1 MGLTADIYDIFG
13 FTNHVISEA
22 AALQASITDV
32 TTAVNHFAALLDN
45 QSGATVVSMRN
56 YITGFASSIQAIADA
71 VNMAFMQILM
81 VYQGAYALLDS
92 DAYAVIDEDTISEV
106 LNAYRNSYLWMDD
119 ELDIVK
125 EMYYRV
131 CGFTDV
137 TMPSF
142 ENAFTRIE
150 EFEAR
155 EREYRQALLDTE
167 ESFDANELVLLQNLT
182 ESSLTYLTGLMPQ
195 GYNAVTAPP
204 NVKING
210 VTDISASLAEREQ
223 QIQDVWAHGF
233 VAGANNTACL
243 QITNNPELYNSIL
256 GIYGYMMQN
265 EETING
271 LSEISRDTCETYI
284 TDAKWEEG
292 WKKIA
297 TGAFALMSG
306 AGALGVAIGEAGT
319 LLTVLGFAS
328 GGSSLLFG
336 TSELFEGT
344 QDVSISVQGLKYTDA
359 INPLKDLMGE
369 EAYNKA
375 LAISTT
381 TADVVCLAG
390 AVKNTVKGIRD
401 AKAAKGMPEEV
412 PKIEKT
418 DLAEIEKQ
426 ADLEGEFYEDIFES
440 QRADIP
446 EYEDYLSNLA
456 EAQSDYVKPA
466 GGRRGDY
473 SNLGNMSF
481 EDGKQYSSWNSLREE
496 GLSYEQVEKIK
507 FTPKGKKPLPE
518 TYLSNDYINNHLQSF
533 KESGAVKIMPNEPT
547 GTIGGKGGTFVMSG
561 DELNEIIQYADGD
574 VSKIETILGLD
585 QGYLGENPVVVTIE
599 DISSIRIPSGNELG
613 AWPEYWEPGGYT
625 SGGVKEAVVN
635 PAAEGTYTYEH
646 LFE

>member
-1 MGLTADIYDIFG
+1 MAEASETGNT
-13 FTNHVISEA
+13 SEA

-32 TTAVNHFAALLDN
+32 TTTVNHFAALLDN

-71 VNMAFMQILM
+71 VNMAFTQILM

-306 AGALGVAIGEAGT
+306 AGALGVAICEAGT

-369 EAYNKA
+369 ESYNKA

-412 PKIEKT
+412 PTEVPKIEEPN
-418 DLAEIEKQ
+418 LAEIEKQ

-446 EYEDYLSNLA
+446 EYEDYLSDFA
-456 EAQSDYVKPA
+456 EAQNDYVKPA
-466 GGRRGDY
+466 GGKSGTTTKPNQVHHFASNKSKKYTSQFESITKKYGLDLDGDWNKQSMPHQGRHPY
-473 SNLGNMSF
+473 AYHDYVLDNMQKF
-481 EDGKQYSSWNSLREE
+481 DRIANGDKTKFLKLYDQMKQ
-496 GLSYEQVEKIK
+496 KI
-507 FTPKGKKPLPE
+507 
-518 TYLSNDYINNHLQSF
+518 INN
-533 KESGAVKIMPNEPT
+533 
-547 GTIGGKGGTFVMSG
+547 
-561 DELNEIIQYADGD
+561 
-574 VSKIETILGLD
+574 
-585 QGYLGENPVVVTIE
+585 
-599 DISSIRIPSGNELG
+599 
-613 AWPEYWEPGGYT
+613 PEMLYKDYW
-625 SGGVKEAVVN
+625 KK
-635 PAAEGTYTYEH
+635 
-646 LFE
+646 

>member
-32 TTAVNHFAALLDN
+32 TTTVNHFAALLDN

-71 VNMAFMQILM
+71 VNMAFTQILM

-306 AGALGVAIGEAGT
+306 AGALGVAICEAGT

-412 PKIEKT
+412 PTEVPKIEEPN
-418 DLAEIEKQ
+418 LAEIEKQ

-446 EYEDYLSNLA
+446 EYEDYLSDFA
-456 EAQSDYVKPA
+456 EAQNDYVKPA
-466 GGRRGDY
+466 GGKSGTTTKPNQVHHFASNKSKKYTSQFESITKKYGLDLDGDWNKQSMPHQGRHPY
-473 SNLGNMSF
+473 AYHDYVLDNMQKF
-481 EDGKQYSSWNSLREE
+481 DRIANGDKTKFLKLYDQMKQ
-496 GLSYEQVEKIK
+496 KI
-507 FTPKGKKPLPE
+507 
-518 TYLSNDYINNHLQSF
+518 INN
-533 KESGAVKIMPNEPT
+533 
-547 GTIGGKGGTFVMSG
+547 
-561 DELNEIIQYADGD
+561 
-574 VSKIETILGLD
+574 
-585 QGYLGENPVVVTIE
+585 
-599 DISSIRIPSGNELG
+599 
-613 AWPEYWEPGGYT
+613 PEMLYKDYW
-625 SGGVKEAVVN
+625 KK
-635 PAAEGTYTYEH
+635 
-646 LFE
+646 

>member
-32 TTAVNHFAALLDN
+32 TTTVNHFAALLDN

-71 VNMAFMQILM
+71 VNMAFTQILM

-306 AGALGVAIGEAGT
+306 AGALGVAICEAGT

-369 EAYNKA
+369 ESYNKA

-401 AKAAKGMPEEV
+401 AKAAKGVPEEVPTEV
-412 PKIEKT
+412 PKIEEPN
-418 DLAEIEKQ
+418 LAEIEKQ

-446 EYEDYLSNLA
+446 EYEDYLSDFA
-456 EAQSDYVKPA
+456 EAQNDYVKPA
-466 GGRRGDY
+466 GGKSGTTTKPNQVHHFASNKSKKYTSQFESITKKYGLDLDGDWNKQSMPHQGRHPY
-473 SNLGNMSF
+473 AYHDYVLDNMQKF
-481 EDGKQYSSWNSLREE
+481 DRIANGDKTKFLKLYDQMKQ
-496 GLSYEQVEKIK
+496 KI
-507 FTPKGKKPLPE
+507 
-518 TYLSNDYINNHLQSF
+518 INN
-533 KESGAVKIMPNEPT
+533 
-547 GTIGGKGGTFVMSG
+547 
-561 DELNEIIQYADGD
+561 
-574 VSKIETILGLD
+574 
-585 QGYLGENPVVVTIE
+585 
-599 DISSIRIPSGNELG
+599 
-613 AWPEYWEPGGYT
+613 PEMLYKDYW
-625 SGGVKEAVVN
+625 KK
-635 PAAEGTYTYEH
+635 
-646 LFE
+646 

>member
-71 VNMAFMQILM
+71 VNMAFTQILM

-271 LSEISRDTCETYI
+271 LSAISRDTCETYI

-297 TGAFALMSG
+297 TG
-306 AGALGVAIGEAGT
+306 
-319 LLTVLGFAS
+319 
-328 GGSSLLFG
+328 
-336 TSELFEGT
+336 
-344 QDVSISVQGLKYTDA
+344 A

-412 PKIEKT
+412 PTDVPKIEEPN
-418 DLAEIEKQ
+418 LAEIEKQ

-446 EYEDYLSNLA
+446 EYEDYLSDFA
-456 EAQSDYVKPA
+456 EAQNDYVKPA
-466 GGRRGDY
+466 GGKSGTTTKPNQVHHFASNKSKKYTSQFESITKKYGLDLDGDWNKQSMPHQGRHPY
-473 SNLGNMSF
+473 AYHDYVLDNMQKF
-481 EDGKQYSSWNSLREE
+481 DRIANGDKTKFLKLYDQMKQ
-496 GLSYEQVEKIK
+496 KI
-507 FTPKGKKPLPE
+507 
-518 TYLSNDYINNHLQSF
+518 INN
-533 KESGAVKIMPNEPT
+533 
-547 GTIGGKGGTFVMSG
+547 
-561 DELNEIIQYADGD
+561 
-574 VSKIETILGLD
+574 
-585 QGYLGENPVVVTIE
+585 
-599 DISSIRIPSGNELG
+599 
-613 AWPEYWEPGGYT
+613 PEMLYKDYW
-625 SGGVKEAVVN
+625 KK
-635 PAAEGTYTYEH
+635 
-646 LFE
+646 

>member
-32 TTAVNHFAALLDN
+32 TTTVNHFAALLDN

-71 VNMAFMQILM
+71 VNMAFTQILM

-233 VAGANNTACL
+233 VAGGNNTACL

-306 AGALGVAIGEAGT
+306 AGALGVAICEAGT

-369 EAYNKA
+369 ESYNKA

-412 PKIEKT
+412 PTEVPKIEEPN
-418 DLAEIEKQ
+418 LAEIEKQ

-446 EYEDYLSNLA
+446 EYEDYLSDFA
-456 EAQSDYVKPA
+456 EAQNDYVKPA
-466 GGRRGDY
+466 GGKSGTTTKPNQVHHFASNKSKKYTSQFESITKKYGLDLDGDWNKQSMPHQGRHPY
-473 SNLGNMSF
+473 AYHDYVLDNMQKF
-481 EDGKQYSSWNSLREE
+481 DRIANGDKTKFLKLYDQMKQ
-496 GLSYEQVEKIK
+496 KI
-507 FTPKGKKPLPE
+507 
-518 TYLSNDYINNHLQSF
+518 INN
-533 KESGAVKIMPNEPT
+533 
-547 GTIGGKGGTFVMSG
+547 
-561 DELNEIIQYADGD
+561 
-574 VSKIETILGLD
+574 
-585 QGYLGENPVVVTIE
+585 
-599 DISSIRIPSGNELG
+599 
-613 AWPEYWEPGGYT
+613 PEMLYKDYW
-625 SGGVKEAVVN
+625 KK
-635 PAAEGTYTYEH
+635 
-646 LFE
+646 

>member
-32 TTAVNHFAALLDN
+32 TTTVNHFAALLDN

-71 VNMAFMQILM
+71 VNMAFTQILM

-125 EMYYRV
+125 EMYYRG

-155 EREYRQALLDTE
+155 EREYQQALLDTE

-243 QITNNPELYNSIL
+243 QITNNPELYNSFL

-306 AGALGVAIGEAGT
+306 AGALGVAICEAGT

-369 EAYNKA
+369 ESYNKA

-412 PKIEKT
+412 PTEVPKIEEPN
-418 DLAEIEKQ
+418 LAEIEKQ

-446 EYEDYLSNLA
+446 EYEDYLSDFA
-456 EAQSDYVKPA
+456 EAQNDYVKPA
-466 GGRRGDY
+466 GGKSGTTTKPNQVHHFASNKSKKYTSQFESITKKYGLDLDGDWNKQSMPHQGRHPY
-473 SNLGNMSF
+473 AYHDYVLDNMQKF
-481 EDGKQYSSWNSLREE
+481 DRIANGDKTKFLKLYDQMKQ
-496 GLSYEQVEKIK
+496 KI
-507 FTPKGKKPLPE
+507 
-518 TYLSNDYINNHLQSF
+518 INN
-533 KESGAVKIMPNEPT
+533 
-547 GTIGGKGGTFVMSG
+547 
-561 DELNEIIQYADGD
+561 
-574 VSKIETILGLD
+574 
-585 QGYLGENPVVVTIE
+585 
-599 DISSIRIPSGNELG
+599 
-613 AWPEYWEPGGYT
+613 PEMLYKDYW
-625 SGGVKEAVVN
+625 KK
-635 PAAEGTYTYEH
+635 
-646 LFE
+646 

>member
-71 VNMAFMQILM
+71 VNMAFTQILM

-233 VAGANNTACL
+233 VAGANNTVCL

-466 GGRRGDY
+466 GGKSGTTTKPNQVHHFASNKSKKYTSQFESITKKYGLDLDGDWNKQSMPHQGRHPY
-473 SNLGNMSF
+473 AYHDYVLDNMQKF
-481 EDGKQYSSWNSLREE
+481 DRIANGDKTKFLKLYDQMKQ
-496 GLSYEQVEKIK
+496 KI
-507 FTPKGKKPLPE
+507 
-518 TYLSNDYINNHLQSF
+518 INN
-533 KESGAVKIMPNEPT
+533 
-547 GTIGGKGGTFVMSG
+547 
-561 DELNEIIQYADGD
+561 
-574 VSKIETILGLD
+574 
-585 QGYLGENPVVVTIE
+585 
-599 DISSIRIPSGNELG
+599 
-613 AWPEYWEPGGYT
+613 PEMLYKDYW
-625 SGGVKEAVVN
+625 KK
-635 PAAEGTYTYEH
+635 
-646 LFE
+646 

>member
-32 TTAVNHFAALLDN
+32 TTTVNHFAALLDN

-71 VNMAFMQILM
+71 VNMAFTQILM

-297 TGAFALMSG
+297 TGAFELMSG
-306 AGALGVAIGEAGT
+306 AGALGVAICEAGT

-369 EAYNKA
+369 ESYNKA

-412 PKIEKT
+412 PTEVPKIEEPN
-418 DLAEIEKQ
+418 LAEIEKQ

-446 EYEDYLSNLA
+446 EYEDYLSDFA
-456 EAQSDYVKPA
+456 EAQNDYVKPA
-466 GGRRGDY
+466 GGKSGTTTKPNQVHHFASNKSKKYTSQFESITKKYGLDLDGDWNKQSMPHQGRHPY
-473 SNLGNMSF
+473 AYHDYVLDNMQKF
-481 EDGKQYSSWNSLREE
+481 DRIANGDKTKFLKLYDQMKQ
-496 GLSYEQVEKIK
+496 KI
-507 FTPKGKKPLPE
+507 
-518 TYLSNDYINNHLQSF
+518 INN
-533 KESGAVKIMPNEPT
+533 
-547 GTIGGKGGTFVMSG
+547 
-561 DELNEIIQYADGD
+561 
-574 VSKIETILGLD
+574 
-585 QGYLGENPVVVTIE
+585 
-599 DISSIRIPSGNELG
+599 
-613 AWPEYWEPGGYT
+613 PEMLYKDYW
-625 SGGVKEAVVN
+625 KK
-635 PAAEGTYTYEH
+635 
-646 LFE
+646 

>member
-32 TTAVNHFAALLDN
+32 TTTVNHFAALLDN

-71 VNMAFMQILM
+71 VNMAFTQILM

-412 PKIEKT
+412 PKIEEPN
-418 DLAEIEKQ
+418 LAEIEKQ

-446 EYEDYLSNLA
+446 EYEDYLSDLA
-456 EAQSDYVKPA
+456 EAQNDYVKPA
-466 GGRRGDY
+466 GGKSDSTSTKRPSWRQSEIDAAKNHPDY
-473 SNLGNMSF
+473 TEQKSF
-481 EDGKQYSSWNSLREE
+481 INGKEVPYGTKGSVRPDLYKDGFS
-496 GLSYEQVEKIK
+496 I
-507 FTPKGKKPLPE
+507 
-518 TYLSNDYINNHLQSF
+518 D
-533 KESGAVKIMPNEPT
+533 VKN
-547 GTIGGKGGTFVMSG
+547 
-561 DELNEIIQYADGD
+561 Y
-574 VSKIETILGLD
+574 KIETASGRSNLAR
-585 QGYLGENPVVVTIE
+585 NIE
-599 DISSIRIPSGNELG
+599 KQYYQRIDNLPKG
-613 AWPEYWEPGGYT
+613 T
-625 SGGVKEAVVN
+625 KQAVLIDVRGQN
-635 PAAEGTYTYEH
+635 VLQKDLSTLYNDVMKRTNNGIEVR
-646 LFE
+646 FRK

>member
-71 VNMAFMQILM
+71 VNMAFTQILM

-150 EFEAR
+150 DFEIR
-155 EREYRQALLDTE
+155 EKEYRQALLDTE

-204 NVKING
+204 SAKING

-223 QIQDVWAHGF
+223 QIQDVWTHGF

-412 PKIEKT
+412 PKIEEPN
-418 DLAEIEKQ
+418 LAEIEKQ

-446 EYEDYLSNLA
+446 EYEDYLSDLA
-456 EAQSDYVKPA
+456 EAQNDYVKPA
-466 GGRRGDY
+466 GGKSDSISTKRPSWRQSEIDAAKNHPDY
-473 SNLGNMSF
+473 TEQKSF
-481 EDGKQYSSWNSLREE
+481 INGKEVPYGTKGSVRPDLYKDGFS
-496 GLSYEQVEKIK
+496 I
-507 FTPKGKKPLPE
+507 
-518 TYLSNDYINNHLQSF
+518 D
-533 KESGAVKIMPNEPT
+533 VKN
-547 GTIGGKGGTFVMSG
+547 
-561 DELNEIIQYADGD
+561 Y
-574 VSKIETILGLD
+574 KIETASGRSNLAR
-585 QGYLGENPVVVTIE
+585 NIE
-599 DISSIRIPSGNELG
+599 KQYYQRIDNLPKG
-613 AWPEYWEPGGYT
+613 T
-625 SGGVKEAVVN
+625 KQAVLIDVRGQN
-635 PAAEGTYTYEH
+635 VLQKDLSTLYNDVMKRTNNGIEVR
-646 LFE
+646 FRK

>member
-32 TTAVNHFAALLDN
+32 TTTVNHFAALLDN

-71 VNMAFMQILM
+71 VNMAFTQILM

-271 LSEISRDTCETYI
+271 LSAISRDTCETYI

-297 TGAFALMSG
+297 TG
-306 AGALGVAIGEAGT
+306 
-319 LLTVLGFAS
+319 
-328 GGSSLLFG
+328 
-336 TSELFEGT
+336 
-344 QDVSISVQGLKYTDA
+344 A

-412 PKIEKT
+412 PTEVPKIEEPN
-418 DLAEIEKQ
+418 LAEIEKQ

-446 EYEDYLSNLA
+446 EYEDYLSDFA
-456 EAQSDYVKPA
+456 EAQNDYVKPA
-466 GGRRGDY
+466 GGKSGTTTKPNQVHHFASNKSKKYTSQFESITKKYGLDLDGDWNKQSMPHQGRHPY
-473 SNLGNMSF
+473 AYHDYVLDNMQKF
-481 EDGKQYSSWNSLREE
+481 DRIANGDKTKFLKLYDQMKQ
-496 GLSYEQVEKIK
+496 KI
-507 FTPKGKKPLPE
+507 
-518 TYLSNDYINNHLQSF
+518 INN
-533 KESGAVKIMPNEPT
+533 
-547 GTIGGKGGTFVMSG
+547 
-561 DELNEIIQYADGD
+561 
-574 VSKIETILGLD
+574 
-585 QGYLGENPVVVTIE
+585 
-599 DISSIRIPSGNELG
+599 
-613 AWPEYWEPGGYT
+613 PEMLYKDYW
-625 SGGVKEAVVN
+625 KK
-635 PAAEGTYTYEH
+635 
-646 LFE
+646 

>member
-32 TTAVNHFAALLDN
+32 TTTVNHFAALLDN

-71 VNMAFMQILM
+71 VNMAFTQILM

-306 AGALGVAIGEAGT
+306 AGALGVAICEAGT

-369 EAYNKA
+369 ESYNKA

-412 PKIEKT
+412 PTEVPKIEEPT
-418 DLAEIEKQ
+418 LAEIEKQ

-446 EYEDYLSNLA
+446 EYEDYLSDFA
-456 EAQSDYVKPA
+456 EAQNDYVKPA
-466 GGRRGDY
+466 GGKSGTTTKPNQVHHFASNKSKKYTSQFESITKKYGLDLDGDWNKQSMPHQGRHPY
-473 SNLGNMSF
+473 AYHDYVLDNMQKF
-481 EDGKQYSSWNSLREE
+481 DRIANGDKTKFLKLYDQMKQ
-496 GLSYEQVEKIK
+496 KI
-507 FTPKGKKPLPE
+507 
-518 TYLSNDYINNHLQSF
+518 INN
-533 KESGAVKIMPNEPT
+533 
-547 GTIGGKGGTFVMSG
+547 
-561 DELNEIIQYADGD
+561 
-574 VSKIETILGLD
+574 
-585 QGYLGENPVVVTIE
+585 
-599 DISSIRIPSGNELG
+599 
-613 AWPEYWEPGGYT
+613 PEMLYKDYW
-625 SGGVKEAVVN
+625 KK
-635 PAAEGTYTYEH
+635 
-646 LFE
+646 

>member
-81 VYQGAYALLDS
+81 VYQGAYAKIDS
-92 DAYAVIDEDTISEV
+92 DAYAVINEDTISEV

-137 TMPSF
+137 TMPCF

-150 EFEAR
+150 EFEAK
-155 EREYRQALLDTE
+155 EKKYRQKLLDTE
-167 ESFDANELVLLQNLT
+167 ACFDANELVLLQNLT

-271 LSEISRDTCETYI
+271 LYEISRDTCETYI

-306 AGALGVAIGEAGT
+306 AGALGVAICEAGT

-369 EAYNKA
+369 ESYNKA

-412 PKIEKT
+412 PTEVPKIEEPN
-418 DLAEIEKQ
+418 LAEIEKQ

-446 EYEDYLSNLA
+446 EYEDYLSDFA
-456 EAQSDYVKPA
+456 EAQNDYVKPA
-466 GGRRGDY
+466 GGKSGTTTKPNQVHHFASNKSKKYTSQFESITKKYGLDLDGDWNKQSMPHQGRHPY
-473 SNLGNMSF
+473 AYHDYVLDNMQKF
-481 EDGKQYSSWNSLREE
+481 DRIANGDKTKFLKLYDQMKQ
-496 GLSYEQVEKIK
+496 KI
-507 FTPKGKKPLPE
+507 
-518 TYLSNDYINNHLQSF
+518 INN
-533 KESGAVKIMPNEPT
+533 
-547 GTIGGKGGTFVMSG
+547 
-561 DELNEIIQYADGD
+561 
-574 VSKIETILGLD
+574 
-585 QGYLGENPVVVTIE
+585 
-599 DISSIRIPSGNELG
+599 
-613 AWPEYWEPGGYT
+613 PEMLYKDYW
-625 SGGVKEAVVN
+625 KK
-635 PAAEGTYTYEH
+635 
-646 LFE
+646 

>member
-71 VNMAFMQILM
+71 VNMAFTQILM

-204 NVKING
+204 SAKING

-297 TGAFALMSG
+297 MGAFALMSG

-381 TADVVCLAG
+381 TADIVCLAG

-412 PKIEKT
+412 PTEVPKIEEPN
-418 DLAEIEKQ
+418 LAEIEKQ
-426 ADLEGEFYEDIFES
+426 ADQEGEFYEDIFES

-446 EYEDYLSNLA
+446 EYEDYLSDLV
-456 EAQSDYVKPA
+456 EAQNDYVKPSRTKA
-466 GGRRGDY
+466 EILQQNKAKGRA
-473 SNLGNMSF
+473 F
-481 EDGKQYSSWNSLREE
+481 EKQEFAKFSAKYNNAAEQVTIKTPSGTRTRVDAIGLDADGKIVIYEFKSSLTAPLTKNQRVAFEE
-496 GLSYEQVEKIK
+496 
-507 FTPKGKKPLPE
+507 
-518 TYLSNDYINNHLQSF
+518 
-533 KESGAVKIMPNEPT
+533 
-547 GTIGGKGGTFVMSG
+547 
-561 DELNEIIQYADGD
+561 
-574 VSKIETILGLD
+574 ILK
-585 QGYLGENPVVVTIE
+585 
-599 DISSIRIPSGNELG
+599 
-613 AWPEYWEPGGYT
+613 
-625 SGGVKEAVVN
+625 SGGVVVGKGEGKGIFKGGKLIEA
-635 PAAEGTYTYEH
+635 GTEVKIIRPN
-646 LFE
+646 

>member
-32 TTAVNHFAALLDN
+32 TTTVNHFAALLDN

-71 VNMAFMQILM
+71 VNMAFTQILM

-306 AGALGVAIGEAGT
+306 AGALGVAICEAGT

-369 EAYNKA
+369 ESYNKA

-412 PKIEKT
+412 PTEVPKIEEPN
-418 DLAEIEKQ
+418 LAEIEKQ

-446 EYEDYLSNLA
+446 EYEDYLSDFA
-456 EAQSDYVKPA
+456 EAQNDYVKPA
-466 GGRRGDY
+466 GGKSGTTTKPNQVHHFVSNKSKKYTSQFESITKKYGLDLDGDWNKQSMPHQGRHPY
-473 SNLGNMSF
+473 AYHDYVLDNMQKF
-481 EDGKQYSSWNSLREE
+481 DRIANGDKTKFLKLYDQMKQ
-496 GLSYEQVEKIK
+496 KI
-507 FTPKGKKPLPE
+507 
-518 TYLSNDYINNHLQSF
+518 INN
-533 KESGAVKIMPNEPT
+533 
-547 GTIGGKGGTFVMSG
+547 
-561 DELNEIIQYADGD
+561 
-574 VSKIETILGLD
+574 
-585 QGYLGENPVVVTIE
+585 
-599 DISSIRIPSGNELG
+599 
-613 AWPEYWEPGGYT
+613 PEMLYKDYW
-625 SGGVKEAVVN
+625 KK
-635 PAAEGTYTYEH
+635 
-646 LFE
+646 

>member
-32 TTAVNHFAALLDN
+32 TTTVNHFAALLDN

-71 VNMAFMQILM
+71 VNMAFTQILM

-401 AKAAKGMPEEV
+401 AKAAKEMPEDVPTEV
-412 PKIEKT
+412 PKIEEPN
-418 DLAEIEKQ
+418 LAEIEKQ

-446 EYEDYLSNLA
+446 EYEDYLSDFA
-456 EAQSDYVKPA
+456 EAQNDYVKPA
-466 GGRRGDY
+466 GGKSGTTTKPNQVHHFASNKSKKYTSQFESITKKYGLDLDGDWNKQSMPHQGRHPY
-473 SNLGNMSF
+473 AYHDYVLDNMQKF
-481 EDGKQYSSWNSLREE
+481 DRIANGDKTKFLKLYDQMKQ
-496 GLSYEQVEKIK
+496 KI
-507 FTPKGKKPLPE
+507 
-518 TYLSNDYINNHLQSF
+518 INN
-533 KESGAVKIMPNEPT
+533 
-547 GTIGGKGGTFVMSG
+547 
-561 DELNEIIQYADGD
+561 
-574 VSKIETILGLD
+574 
-585 QGYLGENPVVVTIE
+585 
-599 DISSIRIPSGNELG
+599 
-613 AWPEYWEPGGYT
+613 PEMLYKDYW
-625 SGGVKEAVVN
+625 KK
-635 PAAEGTYTYEH
+635 
-646 LFE
+646 

>member
-1 MGLTADIYDIFG
+1 
-13 FTNHVISEA
+13 
-22 AALQASITDV
+22 
-32 TTAVNHFAALLDN
+32 
-45 QSGATVVSMRN
+45 
-56 YITGFASSIQAIADA
+56 
-71 VNMAFMQILM
+71 
-81 VYQGAYALLDS
+81 
-92 DAYAVIDEDTISEV
+92 
-106 LNAYRNSYLWMDD
+106 
-119 ELDIVK
+119 
-125 EMYYRV
+125 
-131 CGFTDV
+131 
-137 TMPSF
+137 
-142 ENAFTRIE
+142 
-150 EFEAR
+150 
-155 EREYRQALLDTE
+155 
-167 ESFDANELVLLQNLT
+167 
-182 ESSLTYLTGLMPQ
+182 
-195 GYNAVTAPP
+195 
-204 NVKING
+204 
-210 VTDISASLAEREQ
+210 
-223 QIQDVWAHGF
+223 
-233 VAGANNTACL
+233 
-243 QITNNPELYNSIL
+243 
-256 GIYGYMMQN
+256 
-265 EETING
+265 
-271 LSEISRDTCETYI
+271 
-284 TDAKWEEG
+284 
-292 WKKIA
+292 
-297 TGAFALMSG
+297 
-306 AGALGVAIGEAGT
+306 
-319 LLTVLGFAS
+319 
-328 GGSSLLFG
+328 
-336 TSELFEGT
+336 
-344 QDVSISVQGLKYTDA
+344 
-359 INPLKDLMGE
+359 MGE

-585 QGYLGENPVVVTIE
+585 QGY
-599 DISSIRIPSGNELG
+599 
-613 AWPEYWEPGGYT
+613 
-625 SGGVKEAVVN
+625 
-635 PAAEGTYTYEH
+635 
-646 LFE
+646 

>member
-32 TTAVNHFAALLDN
+32 TTTVNHFAALLDN

-71 VNMAFMQILM
+71 VNMAFTQILM

-195 GYNAVTAPP
+195 GYNAVTAPAH
-204 NVKING
+204 VKING

-306 AGALGVAIGEAGT
+306 AGALGVAICEAGT

-369 EAYNKA
+369 ESYNKA

-412 PKIEKT
+412 PTEVPKIEEPN
-418 DLAEIEKQ
+418 LAEIEKQ

-446 EYEDYLSNLA
+446 EYEDYLSDFA
-456 EAQSDYVKPA
+456 EAQNDYVKPA
-466 GGRRGDY
+466 GGKSGTTTKPNQVHHFASNKSKKYTSQFESITKKYGLDLDGDWNKQSMPHQGRHPY
-473 SNLGNMSF
+473 AYHDYVLDNMQKF
-481 EDGKQYSSWNSLREE
+481 DRIANGDKTKFLKLYDQMKQ
-496 GLSYEQVEKIK
+496 KI
-507 FTPKGKKPLPE
+507 
-518 TYLSNDYINNHLQSF
+518 INN
-533 KESGAVKIMPNEPT
+533 
-547 GTIGGKGGTFVMSG
+547 
-561 DELNEIIQYADGD
+561 
-574 VSKIETILGLD
+574 
-585 QGYLGENPVVVTIE
+585 
-599 DISSIRIPSGNELG
+599 
-613 AWPEYWEPGGYT
+613 PEMLYKDYW
-625 SGGVKEAVVN
+625 KK
-635 PAAEGTYTYEH
+635 
-646 LFE
+646 

>member
-32 TTAVNHFAALLDN
+32 TTTVNHFAALLDN

-71 VNMAFMQILM
+71 VNMAFTQILM

-306 AGALGVAIGEAGT
+306 AGALGVAICEAGT

-359 INPLKDLMGE
+359 INPLKDLMVE
-369 EAYNKA
+369 ESYNKA

-412 PKIEKT
+412 PTEVPKIEEPN
-418 DLAEIEKQ
+418 LAEIEKQ

-446 EYEDYLSNLA
+446 EYEDYLSDFA
-456 EAQSDYVKPA
+456 EAQNDYVKPA
-466 GGRRGDY
+466 GGKSGTTTKPNQVHHFASNKSKKYTSQFESITKKYGLDLDGDWNKQSMPHQGRHPY
-473 SNLGNMSF
+473 AYHDYVLDNMQKF
-481 EDGKQYSSWNSLREE
+481 DRIANGDKTKFLKLYDQMKQ
-496 GLSYEQVEKIK
+496 KI
-507 FTPKGKKPLPE
+507 
-518 TYLSNDYINNHLQSF
+518 INN
-533 KESGAVKIMPNEPT
+533 
-547 GTIGGKGGTFVMSG
+547 
-561 DELNEIIQYADGD
+561 
-574 VSKIETILGLD
+574 
-585 QGYLGENPVVVTIE
+585 
-599 DISSIRIPSGNELG
+599 
-613 AWPEYWEPGGYT
+613 PEMLYKDYW
-625 SGGVKEAVVN
+625 KK
-635 PAAEGTYTYEH
+635 
-646 LFE
+646 

>member
-32 TTAVNHFAALLDN
+32 TTTVNHFAALLDN

-71 VNMAFMQILM
+71 VNMAFTQILM

-155 EREYRQALLDTE
+155 ESEYRQALLDTD
-167 ESFDANELVLLQNLT
+167 ESFDAIELVLLQNLT

-306 AGALGVAIGEAGT
+306 AGALGVAICEAGT

-369 EAYNKA
+369 ESYNKA

-412 PKIEKT
+412 PTEVPKIEEPN
-418 DLAEIEKQ
+418 LAEIEKQ

-446 EYEDYLSNLA
+446 EYEDYLSDFA
-456 EAQSDYVKPA
+456 EAQNDYVKPA
-466 GGRRGDY
+466 GGKSGTTTKPNQVHHFASNKSKKYTSQFESITKKYGLDLDGDWNKQSMPHQGRHPY
-473 SNLGNMSF
+473 AYHDYVLDNMQKF
-481 EDGKQYSSWNSLREE
+481 DRIANGDKTKFLKLYDQMKQ
-496 GLSYEQVEKIK
+496 KI
-507 FTPKGKKPLPE
+507 
-518 TYLSNDYINNHLQSF
+518 INN
-533 KESGAVKIMPNEPT
+533 
-547 GTIGGKGGTFVMSG
+547 
-561 DELNEIIQYADGD
+561 
-574 VSKIETILGLD
+574 
-585 QGYLGENPVVVTIE
+585 
-599 DISSIRIPSGNELG
+599 
-613 AWPEYWEPGGYT
+613 PEMLYKDYW
-625 SGGVKEAVVN
+625 KK
-635 PAAEGTYTYEH
+635 
-646 LFE
+646 

>member
-32 TTAVNHFAALLDN
+32 TTTVNHFAALLDN

-71 VNMAFMQILM
+71 VNMAFTQILM

-306 AGALGVAIGEAGT
+306 AGALGVAICEAGT

-369 EAYNKA
+369 ESYNKA

-412 PKIEKT
+412 PTEVPKIEEPN
-418 DLAEIEKQ
+418 LVEIEKQ

-446 EYEDYLSNLA
+446 EYEDYLSDFA
-456 EAQSDYVKPA
+456 EAQNDYVKPA
-466 GGRRGDY
+466 GGKSGTTTKPNQVHHFASNKSKKYTSQFESITKKYGLDLDGDWNKQSMPHQGRHPY
-473 SNLGNMSF
+473 AYHDYVLDNMQKF
-481 EDGKQYSSWNSLREE
+481 DRIANGDKTKFLKLYDQMKQ
-496 GLSYEQVEKIK
+496 KI
-507 FTPKGKKPLPE
+507 
-518 TYLSNDYINNHLQSF
+518 INN
-533 KESGAVKIMPNEPT
+533 
-547 GTIGGKGGTFVMSG
+547 
-561 DELNEIIQYADGD
+561 
-574 VSKIETILGLD
+574 
-585 QGYLGENPVVVTIE
+585 
-599 DISSIRIPSGNELG
+599 
-613 AWPEYWEPGGYT
+613 PEMLYKDYW
-625 SGGVKEAVVN
+625 KK
-635 PAAEGTYTYEH
+635 
-646 LFE
+646 

>member
-1 MGLTADIYDIFG
+1 MGLTADMYDIFG

-32 TTAVNHFAALLDN
+32 TTTVNHFAALLDN

-71 VNMAFMQILM
+71 VNMAFTQILM

-306 AGALGVAIGEAGT
+306 AGALGVAICEAGT

-369 EAYNKA
+369 ESYNKA

-412 PKIEKT
+412 PTEVPKIEEPN
-418 DLAEIEKQ
+418 LAEIEKQ

-446 EYEDYLSNLA
+446 EYEDYLSDFA
-456 EAQSDYVKPA
+456 EAQNDYVKPA
-466 GGRRGDY
+466 GGKSGTTTKPNQVHHFASNKSKKYTSQFESITKKYGLDLDGDWNKQSMPHQGRHPY
-473 SNLGNMSF
+473 AYHDYVLDNMQKF
-481 EDGKQYSSWNSLREE
+481 DRIANGDKTKFLKLYDQMKQ
-496 GLSYEQVEKIK
+496 KI
-507 FTPKGKKPLPE
+507 
-518 TYLSNDYINNHLQSF
+518 INN
-533 KESGAVKIMPNEPT
+533 
-547 GTIGGKGGTFVMSG
+547 
-561 DELNEIIQYADGD
+561 
-574 VSKIETILGLD
+574 
-585 QGYLGENPVVVTIE
+585 
-599 DISSIRIPSGNELG
+599 
-613 AWPEYWEPGGYT
+613 PEMLYKDYW
-625 SGGVKEAVVN
+625 KK
-635 PAAEGTYTYEH
+635 
-646 LFE
+646 

>member
-1 MGLTADIYDIFG
+1 M
-13 FTNHVISEA
+13 
-22 AALQASITDV
+22 

-56 YITGFASSIQAIADA
+56 YIIGFASSIQAIADA
-71 VNMAFMQILM
+71 VNMAFTQILM

-306 AGALGVAIGEAGT
+306 AGALGVAICEAGT

-369 EAYNKA
+369 ESYNKA

-412 PKIEKT
+412 PTDVPKIEEPN
-418 DLAEIEKQ
+418 LAEIEKQ
-426 ADLEGEFYEDIFES
+426 ADQEGEFYEDIFES

-446 EYEDYLSNLA
+446 EYEDYLSDLA
-456 EAQSDYVKPA
+456 EASSERSGRTPEM
-466 GGRRGDY
+466 GGETSYGKSSRKYKSTADFLTNIENRNGKFYTDKATIDKIGQIEARGEDFSLLNKRIMSSRASTEGGSSIVYKY
-473 SNLGNMSF
+473 S
-481 EDGKQYSSWNSLREE
+481 
-496 GLSYEQVEKIK
+496 
-507 FTPKGKKPLPE
+507 
-518 TYLSNDYINNHLQSF
+518 
-533 KESGAVKIMPNEPT
+533 
-547 GTIGGKGGTFVMSG
+547 
-561 DELNEIIQYADGD
+561 DELGTKYLLHEVTDAKGYIIHRDFDA
-574 VSKIETILGLD
+574 VRIL
-585 QGYLGENPVVVTIE
+585 
-599 DISSIRIPSGNELG
+599 SGQLINK
-613 AWPEYWEPGGYT
+613 A
-625 SGGVKEAVVN
+625 
-635 PAAEGTYTYEH
+635 H
-646 LFE
+646 

>member
-71 VNMAFMQILM
+71 VNMAFTQILM

-306 AGALGVAIGEAGT
+306 AGALGVAICEAGT

-412 PKIEKT
+412 PKIEEPN
-418 DLAEIEKQ
+418 LAEIEKQ

-446 EYEDYLSNLA
+446 EYEDYLSDLA
-456 EAQSDYVKPA
+456 EAQNDYVKPA
-466 GGRRGDY
+466 GGKSDSTSTKRPSWRQSEIDAAKNHPDY
-473 SNLGNMSF
+473 TEQKSF
-481 EDGKQYSSWNSLREE
+481 INGKEVPYGTKGSVRPDLYKDGFS
-496 GLSYEQVEKIK
+496 I
-507 FTPKGKKPLPE
+507 
-518 TYLSNDYINNHLQSF
+518 D
-533 KESGAVKIMPNEPT
+533 VKN
-547 GTIGGKGGTFVMSG
+547 
-561 DELNEIIQYADGD
+561 Y
-574 VSKIETILGLD
+574 KIETASGRSNLAR
-585 QGYLGENPVVVTIE
+585 NIE
-599 DISSIRIPSGNELG
+599 KQYYQRIDNLPKG
-613 AWPEYWEPGGYT
+613 T
-625 SGGVKEAVVN
+625 KQAVLIDVRGQN
-635 PAAEGTYTYEH
+635 VLQKDLSTLYNDVMKRTNNGIEVR
-646 LFE
+646 FRK

>member
-1 MGLTADIYDIFG
+1 M
-13 FTNHVISEA
+13 
-22 AALQASITDV
+22 

-71 VNMAFMQILM
+71 VNMAFTQILM

-306 AGALGVAIGEAGT
+306 AGALGVAICEAGT

-369 EAYNKA
+369 ESYNKA

-412 PKIEKT
+412 PTDVPKIEEPN
-418 DLAEIEKQ
+418 LAEIEKQ
-426 ADLEGEFYEDIFES
+426 ADQEGEFYEDIFES

-446 EYEDYLSNLA
+446 EYEDYLSDFA
-456 EAQSDYVKPA
+456 EAQNDYVKPA
-466 GGRRGDY
+466 GGKSGTTTKPNQVHHFASNKSKKYTSQFESITKKYGLDLDGDWNKQSMPHQGRHPY
-473 SNLGNMSF
+473 AYHDYVLDNMQKF
-481 EDGKQYSSWNSLREE
+481 DRIANGDKTKFLKLYDQMKQ
-496 GLSYEQVEKIK
+496 KI
-507 FTPKGKKPLPE
+507 
-518 TYLSNDYINNHLQSF
+518 INN
-533 KESGAVKIMPNEPT
+533 
-547 GTIGGKGGTFVMSG
+547 
-561 DELNEIIQYADGD
+561 
-574 VSKIETILGLD
+574 
-585 QGYLGENPVVVTIE
+585 
-599 DISSIRIPSGNELG
+599 
-613 AWPEYWEPGGYT
+613 PEMLYKDYW
-625 SGGVKEAVVN
+625 KK
-635 PAAEGTYTYEH
+635 
-646 LFE
+646 

>member
-71 VNMAFMQILM
+71 VNMAFTQILM

-412 PKIEKT
+412 PTEVPKIEEPN
-418 DLAEIEKQ
+418 LAEIEKQ
-426 ADLEGEFYEDIFES
+426 ADQEGEFYEDIFES

-446 EYEDYLSNLA
+446 EYEDYLSDFA
-456 EAQSDYVKPA
+456 EAQNDYVKPA
-466 GGRRGDY
+466 GGKSGTTTKPNQVHHFASNKSKKYTSQFESITKKYGLDLDGDWNKQSMPHQGRHPY
-473 SNLGNMSF
+473 AYHDYVLDNMQKF
-481 EDGKQYSSWNSLREE
+481 DRIANGDKTKFLKLYDQMKQ
-496 GLSYEQVEKIK
+496 KI
-507 FTPKGKKPLPE
+507 
-518 TYLSNDYINNHLQSF
+518 INN
-533 KESGAVKIMPNEPT
+533 
-547 GTIGGKGGTFVMSG
+547 
-561 DELNEIIQYADGD
+561 
-574 VSKIETILGLD
+574 
-585 QGYLGENPVVVTIE
+585 
-599 DISSIRIPSGNELG
+599 
-613 AWPEYWEPGGYT
+613 PEMLYKDYW
-625 SGGVKEAVVN
+625 KK
-635 PAAEGTYTYEH
+635 
-646 LFE
+646 

>member
-32 TTAVNHFAALLDN
+32 TTTVNHFAALLDN

-71 VNMAFMQILM
+71 VNMAFTQILM

-306 AGALGVAIGEAGT
+306 AGALGVAICEAGT

-369 EAYNKA
+369 ESYNKA

-381 TADVVCLAG
+381 TADVVCLDR
-390 AVKNTVKGIRD
+390 AVKNTAKGIRD

-412 PKIEKT
+412 PTEVPKIEEPN
-418 DLAEIEKQ
+418 LAEIEKQ

-446 EYEDYLSNLA
+446 EYEDYLSDFA
-456 EAQSDYVKPA
+456 EAQNDYVKPA
-466 GGRRGDY
+466 GGKSGTTTKPNQVHHFASNKSKKYTSQFESITKKYGLDLDGDWNKQSMPHQGRHPY
-473 SNLGNMSF
+473 AYHDYVLDNMQKF
-481 EDGKQYSSWNSLREE
+481 DRIANGDKTKFLKLYDQMKQ
-496 GLSYEQVEKIK
+496 KI
-507 FTPKGKKPLPE
+507 
-518 TYLSNDYINNHLQSF
+518 INN
-533 KESGAVKIMPNEPT
+533 
-547 GTIGGKGGTFVMSG
+547 
-561 DELNEIIQYADGD
+561 
-574 VSKIETILGLD
+574 
-585 QGYLGENPVVVTIE
+585 
-599 DISSIRIPSGNELG
+599 
-613 AWPEYWEPGGYT
+613 PEMLYKDYW
-625 SGGVKEAVVN
+625 KK
-635 PAAEGTYTYEH
+635 
-646 LFE
+646 